1 MISESFLLTSILA
14 LIAFGLLTTGM
25 VVLHSSVVEAR
36 SRRLAPA
43 VEEARRILAASLS
56 AGSVPSDHDLGR
68 LLGLPRSQLI
78 SLVVEL
84 SRSFRGER
92 SEVIRRLARE
102 LDIVNQG
109 FRLVASRLWWRR
121 LEGARLLTLFDE
133 ARTVRR
139 ALLEDPHPLV
149 RAQAAEWAW
158 TRAKP
163 DEIRTLVAL
172 SDDPD
177 GLVRFSASDALIR
190 LGPVAAPAVAEDLS
204 RATGADAV
212 ALLEIA
218 GAINDPRLLP
228 GALHLVSDEHPRTR
242 ELAARLLGSLGGA
255 DAIEELVDL
264 LDDPDSGVR
273 SASAHGL
280 GQLGYW
286 PVGSRLAARLE
297 DRSWDVRRSAGLALR
312 SIGAPG
318 VLLLRR
324 ATGSGDP
331 FAADMA
337 RQVLDLG
344 GIHEQIT
351 T

>member
-1 MISESFLLTSILA
+1 VITESFLLMSILA
-14 LIAFGLLTTGM
+14 LIVLGLLATGM
-25 VVLHSSVVEAR
+25 VVLHSSVVDAR
-36 SRRLAPA
+36 ARRLAPA

-56 AGSVPSDHDLGR
+56 AGSVPSDHDLSR
-68 LLGLPRSQLI
+68 LLSLPRDRLTSLI
-78 SLVVEL
+78 GEL
-84 SRSFRGER
+84 SRLFRGER
-92 SEVIRRLARE
+92 GEVIRRLARE
-102 LDIVNQG
+102 LDIVNRG

-139 ALLEDPHPLV
+139 ALLEDTHPLV

-158 TRAKP
+158 TKAKP

-172 SDDPD
+172 LDDPD
-177 GLVRFSASDALIR
+177 GLVRYSARDALIR
-190 LGPVAAPAVAEDLS
+190 LGPAAAPAVAEDLS
-204 RATGADAV
+204 RATGAEAV
-212 ALLEIA
+212 ALLEVA

-228 GALHLVSDEHPRTR
+228 GALRLVSDGHPRTR

-255 DAIEELVDL
+255 EAIDEMADL
-264 LDDPDSGVR
+264 LDDPDAGVR
-273 SASAHGL
+273 SAAARGL
-280 GQLGYW
+280 GLLGYW

-297 DRSWDVRRSAGLALR
+297 DRAWDVRRSAGLALR

-324 ATGSGDP
+324 ATGSADP

-337 RQVLDLG
+337 TQVLDLG